1 MQWKSNRLQRNENR
15 IGQLMKAQDV
25 SNIDIANFLPHRE
38 PMLMVTS
45 VLEID
50 DASVST
56 QFHITEDCVFL
67 DNGELSETGLIE
79 NAAQAASGVVG
90 QTFFEKDDLEGTGNK
105 LVGYISAIKKVEIFQ
120 LPKVGE
126 TIITKAKLLSRFDTG
141 EMTMCSLEAH
151 TFLAEKLIVSSI
163 MNFLIHEV

>member
-1 MQWKSNRLQRNENR
+1 
-15 IGQLMKAQDV
+15 MKKTDI
-25 SNIDIANFLPHRE
+25 SNIDVSNFLPHRE

-50 DASVST
+50 DNSVAT
-56 QFHITEDCVFL
+56 QFHITENCIFL
-67 DNGELSETGLIE
+67 KDGKLSESGLIE

-90 QTFFEKDDLEGTGNK
+90 QSFFDKNDLDGTGNK

-120 LPKVGE
+120 LPNVGE

-141 EMTMCSLEAH
+141 EVTLCSLEAE
-151 TFLAEKLIVSSI
+151 TFLGEKLIVSST

>member
-1 MQWKSNRLQRNENR
+1 
-15 IGQLMKAQDV
+15 MKYTDI
-25 SNIDIANFLPHRE
+25 SNIDISNFLPHRD

-50 DASVST
+50 ENSVAT
-56 QFHITEDCVFL
+56 RFHITENCVFL
-67 DNGELSETGLIE
+67 KDGVLSETGLIE

-90 QTFFEKDDLEGTGNK
+90 QTFFDKDDLKGTGNK
-105 LVGYISAIKKVEIFQ
+105 LVGYISAIKKVEIIQ

-126 TIITKAKLLSRFDTG
+126 TIVTKAKLLSRFDT
-141 EMTMCSLEAH
+141 EQMTLCSLEAE
-151 TFLAEKLIVSSI
+151 TFLGKKLIVSST

>member
-1 MQWKSNRLQRNENR
+1 
-15 IGQLMKAQDV
+15 MKALDI
-25 SNIDIANFLPHRE
+25 SNIDISNFLPHRD

-50 DASVST
+50 DDSLST
-56 QFHITEDCVFL
+56 QFHISEDCVFL
-67 DNGELSETGLIE
+67 KDGKLSETGLIE

-90 QTFFEKDDLEGTGNK
+90 QSFFEKDDLEGKGNK
-105 LVGYISAIKKVEIFQ
+105 LVGYISAVKKVEIFE

-126 TIITKAKLLSRFDTG
+126 TIVTKAKLLSRFDTG
-141 EMTMCSLEAH
+141 AVTMCSLQTE
-151 TFLAEKLIVSSI
+151 TFLDKKLIVSST

>member
-1 MQWKSNRLQRNENR
+1 
-15 IGQLMKAQDV
+15 MKALDI
-25 SNIDIANFLPHRE
+25 SNIDISNFLPHRK

-50 DASVST
+50 ENSVST
-56 QFHITEDCVFL
+56 QFYISEDCVFL
-67 DNGELSETGLIE
+67 KEGKLSETGLIE
-79 NAAQAASGVVG
+79 NAAQAASCVVG
-90 QTFFEKDDLEGTGNK
+90 QTFFKKDDVEGTGNE
-105 LVGYISAIKKVEIFQ
+105 LVGYISAIKKVEIFE

-141 EMTMCSLEAH
+141 EMTMCSLHAE
-151 TFLAEKLIVSSI
+151 TFLAKKLIVSST

>member
-1 MQWKSNRLQRNENR
+1 
-15 IGQLMKAQDV
+15 MKNSDV
-25 SNIDIANFLPHRE
+25 SNIDVSNYLPHRA

-50 DASVST
+50 DTSVAT
-56 QFHITEDCVFL
+56 KFHISEDCIFL
-67 DNGELSETGLIE
+67 KEGKLSETGLIE

-90 QTFFEKDDLEGTGNK
+90 QSFFEKDDLDGTGNK
-105 LVGYISAIKKVEIFQ
+105 LVGYISAIKKVEILQ
-120 LPKVGE
+120 LPKAGD

-141 EMTMCSLEAH
+141 EVTMCSLEAE
-151 TFLAEKLIVSSI
+151 TFLDEKLIVSST

>member
-1 MQWKSNRLQRNENR
+1 
-15 IGQLMKAQDV
+15 MKNPDV
-25 SNIDIANFLPHRE
+25 SNIDVSNYLPHRA

-50 DASVST
+50 DISVAT
-56 QFHITEDCVFL
+56 KFHISEDCIFL
-67 DNGELSETGLIE
+67 KEGKFSETGLIE

-90 QTFFEKDDLEGTGNK
+90 QSFFEKDDLDGTGNK
-105 LVGYISAIKKVEIFQ
+105 LVGYISAIKKVEILQ
-120 LPKVGE
+120 LPKAGD

-141 EMTMCSLEAH
+141 EVTMCSLEAQ
-151 TFLAEKLIVSSI
+151 TFLAEKLIVSST

>member
-1 MQWKSNRLQRNENR
+1 
-15 IGQLMKAQDV
+15 MKNPDV
-25 SNIDIANFLPHRE
+25 SNIDVSNYLPHRA

-50 DASVST
+50 DTSVAT
-56 QFHITEDCVFL
+56 KFHISEDCIFL
-67 DNGELSETGLIE
+67 KEGKLSETGLIE

-90 QTFFEKDDLEGTGNK
+90 QSFFEKDDLDGTGNK
-105 LVGYISAIKKVEIFQ
+105 LVGYISAIKKVEILQ
-120 LPKVGE
+120 LPKAGD

-141 EMTMCSLEAH
+141 EVTMCSLEAE
-151 TFLAEKLIVSSI
+151 TFLDEKLIVSST

>member
-1 MQWKSNRLQRNENR
+1 
-15 IGQLMKAQDV
+15 MKNPDV
-25 SNIDIANFLPHRE
+25 SNIDVSNYLPHRA

-50 DASVST
+50 NNSVAT
-56 QFHITEDCVFL
+56 KFHISEDCIFL
-67 DNGELSETGLIE
+67 KDGKLSETGLIE

-90 QTFFEKDDLEGTGNK
+90 QSFFEKDDLDGTGNK
-105 LVGYISAIKKVEIFQ
+105 LVGYISAVKRVEIFQ
-120 LPKVGE
+120 LPKVGD

-141 EMTMCSLEAH
+141 EVTMCSLEAE
-151 TFLAEKLIVSSI
+151 TFLDEKLIVSST